1 MVEASEQ
8 SALLL
13 EGRGASTLLAL
24 LDKVSDDRAWMSDAA
39 CSYLPQEWFFPA
51 NGEATSRA
59 KAVCAGCPVREECWD
74 AGKDELYGVWAGTS
88 VEERRD
94 IRMDRRDAQ

>member
-1 MVEASEQ
+1 MEAAEQ

-24 LDKVSDDRAWMSDAA
+24 LDKINDDRAWVADAA
-39 CSYLPQEWFFPA
+39 CLDLPQEWFFPP
-51 NGEATSRA
+51 NGEATTRA
-59 KAVCAGCPVREECWD
+59 KNICAGCPVREDCWE

-94 IRMDRRDAQ
+94 IRMARRDPL